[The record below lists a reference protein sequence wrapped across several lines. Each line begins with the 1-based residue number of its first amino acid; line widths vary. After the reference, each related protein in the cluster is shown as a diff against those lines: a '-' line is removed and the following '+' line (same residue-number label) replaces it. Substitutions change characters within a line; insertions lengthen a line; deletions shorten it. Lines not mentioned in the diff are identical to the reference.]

1 VIDWWWI
8 TGGAMVKPPPPQI
21 QSLVELMN
29 TGALYRYNKSLRR
42 YWRAVEDK

>member
-21 QSLVELMN
+21 QSLVELMD
-29 TGALYRYNKSLRR
+29 TGALYRYNKSLLLAARG
-42 YWRAVEDK
+42 